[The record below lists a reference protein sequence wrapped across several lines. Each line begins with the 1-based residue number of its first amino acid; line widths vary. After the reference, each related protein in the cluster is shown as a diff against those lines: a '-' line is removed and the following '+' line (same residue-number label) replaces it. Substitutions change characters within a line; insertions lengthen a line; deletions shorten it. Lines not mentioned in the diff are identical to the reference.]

1 MQNMKRF
8 ASYNN
13 VKKAILI
20 EVAKTFDPKDIE
32 HLQKQFVLMDVDNS
46 GTITIEEMIR
56 AMTSFRTGEGGE
68 AVYDPQ
74 QVREVCHSLLPCCS
88 DDCAESCSHFVN
100 YQISQI
106 GIDADS
112 SIRAKIMQLWLQPHH
127 SNVAWI
133 APNLFAFFACMHLYR
148 HMNVFEDNS
157 SKIVRC

>member
-56 AMTSFRTGEGGE
+56 AMTAFRTGEGGQ

-74 QVREVCHSLLPCCS
+74 QVREVRHSLLPCCS
-88 DDCAESCSHFVN
+88 DACADSRSHFVN

-112 SIRAKIMQLWLQPHH
+112 
-127 SNVAWI
+127 
-133 APNLFAFFACMHLYR
+133 
-148 HMNVFEDNS
+148 
-157 SKIVRC
+157 